1 MCQNASMVQGCRPGR
16 ISYRPALYTESY
28 RDECNRF
35 FTLFKFEIDHQYF
48 HDSGNRQ
55 ADKQCP
61 IDPDYE
67 SIAIYIPKE
76 IYRIDISIFRL
87 LFLLHYL
94 EDKELQVITLI
105 CRPQDRMIRSLGTEL
120 YLAETLMGCL
130 GSFFDGLCQQFLG
143 HEMRAGAGGEIAA
156 IFDKLQAFHIDLTIT
171 FDGVFGCLTGFCEC
185 RWI

>member
-1 MCQNASMVQGCRPGR
+1 MPKQQAVLLYDHLPVTCSINTL
-16 ISYRPALYTESY
+16 ISA
-28 RDECNRF
+28 N
-35 FTLFKFEIDHQYF
+35 
-48 HDSGNRQ
+48 
-55 ADKQCP
+55 
-61 IDPDYE
+61 
-67 SIAIYIPKE
+67 
-76 IYRIDISIFRL
+76 FRL

-120 YLAETLMGCL
+120 YLTETLMGCL

>member
-16 ISYRPALYTESY
+16 IFYRPALYTESY

-35 FTLFKFEIDHQYF
+35 FILFKFEIDHQYF

-105 CRPQDRMIRSLGTEL
+105 CRPQDRMIRCLCPVF
-120 YLAETLMGCL
+120 YLAKSFMYILCCL
-130 GSFFDGLCQQFLG
+130 SDG
-143 HEMRAGAGGEIAA
+143 
-156 IFDKLQAFHIDLTIT
+156 
-171 FDGVFGCLTGFCEC
+171 FGK
-185 RWI
+185 